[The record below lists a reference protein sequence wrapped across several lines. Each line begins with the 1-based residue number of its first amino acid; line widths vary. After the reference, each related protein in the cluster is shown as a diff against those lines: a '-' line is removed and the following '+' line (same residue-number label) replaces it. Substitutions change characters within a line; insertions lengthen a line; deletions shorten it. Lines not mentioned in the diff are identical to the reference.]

1 MFVPQSKRINVI
13 KECHDSPLAAH
24 LGAYKTTKRILQRYY
39 WPGVAKEVSK
49 YVKSCHICL
58 QSKPQTKQQYG
69 KMGKMKKASQPW
81 EMVSIDLMG
90 PLVRSSKQ
98 NTYLFVAYDFFTK
111 YPILIPIRTATARKI
126 VELTE
131 NEVFLSHGI
140 PKTMIVDNGSQFKS
154 KDFKE
159 LMKEYKVQNLFYNCG
174 YHPQNNPT
182 ERENRTIGSAI
193 RSYINDKH
201 KSWDKYLKQ
210 IEVALRS
217 ATNSVTGYTP
227 FYLNHGR
234 EFIQSGDDYSLF
246 DLNDTQPN
254 DDIQNKLNAFDQLN
268 TVTNDI
274 IMRMKKSYEAN
285 KDRYD
290 KTKTNFSF
298 ENGDIVY
305 RRNFA
310 LSDASK
316 NFSAKLAPKYI
327 RCTVKEKLSD
337 LAYKLQDEKGHTAV
351 YHIKDI
357 KHV

>member
-1 MFVPQSKRINVI
+1 
-13 KECHDSPLAAH
+13 
-24 LGAYKTTKRILQRYY
+24 
-39 WPGVAKEVSK
+39 
-49 YVKSCHICL
+49 
-58 QSKPQTKQQYG
+58 
-69 KMGKMKKASQPW
+69 MGKMKQATRPW

-90 PLVRSSKQ
+90 PFVRSSKQ

-111 YPILIPIRTATARKI
+111 FPILIPIRTATARKI

-131 NEVFLSHGI
+131 NEIFLSQGI
-140 PKTMIVDNGSQFKS
+140 PKTLIVDNGTQFKS
-154 KDFKE
+154 KLFKE
-159 LMKEYKVQNLFYNCG
+159 LADEYKVKNIFFNCV

-182 ERENRTIGSAI
+182 ERENKTIGSAI
-193 RSYINDKH
+193 RSYIDDNH

-234 EFIQSGDDYSLF
+234 EFIQSGTDYILF
-246 DLNDTQPN
+246 DLNDTQPDN
-254 DDIQNKLNAFDQLN
+254 DIQEKVNAFEQLTN
-268 TVTNDI
+268 VTNDI
-274 IMRMKKSYEAN
+274 ILRMQKSYAAN
-285 KDRYD
+285 KDKYD
-290 KTKTNFSF
+290 KNKTHFSF
-298 ENGDIVY
+298 QTGDTVY

-327 RCTVKEKLSD
+327 RCIVKEKISD
-337 LAYKLQDEKGHTAV
+337 LAYKLQDETGHVAV